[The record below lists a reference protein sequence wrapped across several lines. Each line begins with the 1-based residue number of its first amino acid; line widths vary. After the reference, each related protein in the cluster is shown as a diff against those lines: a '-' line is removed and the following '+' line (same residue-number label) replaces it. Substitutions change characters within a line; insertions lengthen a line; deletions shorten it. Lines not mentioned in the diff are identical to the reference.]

1 MDELGIIDNDD
12 DEDGDMD
19 FDDADFDEPSQPA
32 SEEELWERFSQADYQ
47 PEAKPEAE
55 EKVMSGW
62 MLAALLGGLI
72 LLGLAVYAGTLM
84 ARLKRQQEMQ
94 QHAIAARNERILES
108 VRVIAHAVRDGQ
120 CDYSE
125 GAIRLTNLLDA
136 LQIKGAAPLPP
147 SSRGSTASM
156 RR

>member
-1 MDELGIIDNDD
+1 MDAGR
-12 DEDGDMD
+12 
-19 FDDADFDEPSQPA
+19 P
-32 SEEELWERFSQADYQ
+32 
-47 PEAKPEAE
+47 
-55 EKVMSGW
+55 VGW
-62 MLAALLGGLI
+62 PD

>member
-1 MDELGIIDNDD
+1 
-12 DEDGDMD
+12 
-19 FDDADFDEPSQPA
+19 
-32 SEEELWERFSQADYQ
+32 
-47 PEAKPEAE
+47 
-55 EKVMSGW
+55 

-72 LLGLAVYAGTLM
+72 LLGQAFYAGSLL
-84 ARLKRQQEMQ
+84 ARLKRQHDSQ
-94 QHAIAARNERILES
+94 QQAIAARNERILES

-136 LQIKGAAPLPP
+136 LRSRAVVPLPVNF
-147 SSRGSTASM
+147 RVCTVST